1 MCKYTYMKIN
11 IKSSIVLCLLLGTLF
26 YFLSN
31 KNKKTTQHQQDRAEI
46 PSILIIDKKSIPL
59 PTPKPLYL
67 PRAQK
72 NYLEVG
78 DSVNNR

>member
-1 MCKYTYMKIN
+1 MKID
-11 IKSSIVLCLLLGTLF
+11 IKTTTLICLFLTSVLYL
-26 YFLSN
+26 LSN
-31 KNKKTTQHQQDRAEI
+31 KNKQIIQPQQSSARI

-78 DSVNNR
+78 DSVNNK

>member
-1 MCKYTYMKIN
+1 MKID
-11 IKSSIVLCLLLGTLF
+11 IKTTTLICLFLGSLLYL
-26 YFLSN
+26 LSN
-31 KNKKTTQHQQDRAEI
+31 KNKQIIQSQQSSAKDI
-46 PSILIIDKKSIPL
+46 SILIIDKKSLPL

-67 PRAQK
+67 PSAQK

>member
-1 MCKYTYMKIN
+1 MKID
-11 IKSSIVLCLLLGTLF
+11 IKTTTLICLFLSSLLYL
-26 YFLSN
+26 LSN
-31 KNKKTTQHQQDRAEI
+31 KNKQIIQHQQSSAKDT
-46 PSILIIDKKSIPL
+46 SILIIDKKSIPL

-78 DSVNNR
+78 DSVNNK

>member
-1 MCKYTYMKIN
+1 MKIN
-11 IKSSIVLCLLLGTLF
+11 IKSSILICLLLGTLF

-31 KNKKTTQHQQDRAEI
+31 KNKTTTQTQQASAKDT
-46 PSILIIDKKSIPL
+46 SILIIDKKPLPL

>member
-1 MCKYTYMKIN
+1 MKID
-11 IKSSIVLCLLLGTLF
+11 IKTTTLICLFLGSLLYL
-26 YFLSN
+26 LSN
-31 KNKKTTQHQQDRAEI
+31 KNKTTTQHHQASAEI

-78 DSVNNR
+78 DGVNNR

>member
-1 MCKYTYMKIN
+1 MKID
-11 IKSSIVLCLLLGTLF
+11 IKTTTLICLFLGSLF
-26 YFLSN
+26 YFLSY
-31 KNKKTTQHQQDRAEI
+31 KNKTTTQHQQSSAKDT
-46 PSILIIDKKSIPL
+46 SILIIDKKSIPL

-72 NYLEVG
+72 NYLEIG

>member
-1 MCKYTYMKIN
+1 MKIN
-11 IKSSIVLCLLLGTLF
+11 IKSSIVVCLLLGTLF
-26 YFLSN
+26 HLLSY
-31 KNKKTTQHQQDRAEI
+31 KNKTTTTQQSSAKDT
-46 PSILIIDKKSIPL
+46 SILIIDKKSIPL

>member
-1 MCKYTYMKIN
+1 MKFN
-11 IKSSIVLCLLLGTLF
+11 YKTLLLITLLGSLF
-26 YFLSN
+26 YFLCY
-31 KNKKTTQHQQDRAEI
+31 KNKTTTTQQSSARI
-46 PSILIIDKKSIPL
+46 PSILIIDKKPLPL